1 VKPGTRV
8 TPPCPPD
15 PAGHYRRGVQT
26 PSAGPGALRRGVLA
40 VSVVHDIALEPVTEG
55 VRVGGDWDDRGGWS
69 AVPWPLLTQA
79 LDGADPESAV
89 GKLRLR
95 DWLNGRV
102 LAGGPAEAARERA
115 VALALP
121 RGHPLHP
128 GPSWVV
134 EPVLGGLLDLG
145 IGVRSG
151 DDDIVPLP
159 ATCARHAGLDTS
171 DLWGALARHRDVMS
185 TLTVERLRRD
195 GRGVLRPIGG
205 CDVLTLLSGSVL
217 REYVA
222 AEDGT
227 GMRALAVPMRSR
239 GWFDLARI
247 DPAYVGAAATA
258 TDPEHQGLLQPLLVT
273 ADEVGVVPQVVTL
286 PEIAQRSL
294 ADPAGGGSQ
303 LDRNVLYR

>member
-1 VKPGTRV
+1 M
-8 TPPCPPD
+8 
-15 PAGHYRRGVQT
+15 QT
-26 PSAGPGALRRGVLA
+26 PYVDPGALRRGVLA
-40 VSVVHDIALEPVTEG
+40 VSVVNDVPLEPTSGG
-55 VRVGGDWDDRGGWS
+55 VRTGRDWDDRTTW
-69 AVPWPLLTQA
+69 ADVPWSVLAEA
-79 LDGADPESAV
+79 LGGADPASV
-89 GKLRLR
+89 TGRLRLR
-95 DWLNGRV
+95 DWLTGRA
-102 LAGGPAEAARERA
+102 LSTGPAEAVRDRA

-121 RGHPLHP
+121 RGHASHP

-134 EPVLGGLLDLG
+134 EPVLGGLLDVG
-145 IGVRSG
+145 IGVRV
-151 DDDIVPLP
+151 DDDVVPLP
-159 ATCARHAGLDTS
+159 ATAARHGGLDTT
-171 DLWGALARHRDVMS
+171 DWWKALARHRDVMS

-205 CDVLTLLSGSVL
+205 CDVLTLLSGAVL

-258 TDPEHQGLLQPLLVT
+258 TDLEHQGLPQPLLVT

-286 PEIAQRSL
+286 PQIAQRSL
-294 ADPAGGGSQ
+294 ADPAADQ
-303 LDRNVLYR
+303 PRLDRSVLYR